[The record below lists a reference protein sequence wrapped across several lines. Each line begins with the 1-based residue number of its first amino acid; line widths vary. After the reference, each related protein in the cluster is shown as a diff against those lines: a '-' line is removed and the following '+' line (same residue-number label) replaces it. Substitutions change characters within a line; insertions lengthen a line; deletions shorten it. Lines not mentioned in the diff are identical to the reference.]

1 MSETT
6 PAYPQPREDTD
17 NAAFLAGWRRGQLII
32 QRCGGCG
39 TAFFY
44 PRPLCPHCW
53 SAELADAASAG
64 RGTIVSYSV
73 IERPN
78 DPAFNSE
85 TPILLAEVRLSEGA
99 SLLARIVG
107 CRREDVS
114 SGLEVELPPADVAAR
129 YPLPVFRLCRGVD
142 D

>member
-1 MSETT
+1 MDSTKL
-6 PAYPQPREDTD
+6 PVPVVNADSQPYWAAARE
-17 NAAFLAGWRRGQLII
+17 RRLVI
-32 QRCGGCG
+32 RKCKSCGEPH
-39 TAFFY
+39 FM
-44 PRPLCPHCW
+44 PRYLCPHCW

-78 DPAFNSE
+78 DPVFNSE

>member
-1 MSETT
+1 MSETL
-6 PAYPQPREDTD
+6 PAYPQPREDID
-17 NAAFLAGWRRGQLII
+17 NAAFLAGWRRGELVI
-32 QRCGGCG
+32 QRCRDCG

-53 SAELADAASAG
+53 SAELADETSAG
-64 RGTIVSYSV
+64 RGTIVSYAA

-78 DPAFNSE
+78 DPAFNGE

-114 SGLEVELPPADVAAR
+114 SGVEVELPPFEVAAR
-129 YPLPVFRLCRGVD
+129 YPLPVFRLRRGVAD
-142 D
+142 